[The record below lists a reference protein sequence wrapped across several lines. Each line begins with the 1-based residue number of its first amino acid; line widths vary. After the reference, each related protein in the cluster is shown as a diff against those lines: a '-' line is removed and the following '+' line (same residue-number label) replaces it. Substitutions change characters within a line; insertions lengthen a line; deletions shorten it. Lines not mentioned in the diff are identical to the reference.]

1 MQITG
6 VTADLGV
13 AFVYMDILVV
23 RWLEENTEKW

>member
-6 VTADLGV
+6 VTADLGL

-23 RWLEENTEKW
+23 LWLEENAEKC